1 MRPAQTATAQIAPI
15 LTTVFRVM
23 GYMVL
28 FKEDVDYAQFLIP
41 TVYGVGV
48 MQLYVLDATLD
59 LDHLEVDAI
68 PVQIQ
73 TVRSA
78 LKIQI
83 SVFGANLVFEQPQ

>member
-15 LTTVFRVM
+15 LTTVFRVT

-41 TVYGVGV
+41 TAYGVGV
-48 MQLYVLDATLD
+48 MQLYVSDAALD
-59 LDHLEVDAI
+59 LDYLEVYAI

-73 TVRSA
+73 IVRSA
-78 LKIQI
+78 LKINI
-83 SVFGANLVFEQPQ
+83 SVIDVSLVFERPQ